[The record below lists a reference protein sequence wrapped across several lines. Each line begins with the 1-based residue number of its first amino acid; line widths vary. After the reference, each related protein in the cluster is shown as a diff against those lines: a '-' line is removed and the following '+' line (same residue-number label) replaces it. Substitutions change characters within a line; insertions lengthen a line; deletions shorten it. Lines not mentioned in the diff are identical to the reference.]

1 MADEQVQRVKQAVD
15 IVEVIG
21 GRIQLKK
28 AGRNFKGLCP
38 FHGEKSPSFFV
49 SSEMQMY
56 KCFGCGVSG
65 DVISFVE
72 AYEGLTF
79 PEALEQLA
87 SKAGI
92 TLQKRQRTN
101 KETETEKLREM
112 LHLAQEYYS
121 YLLTEHR
128 VGKKARDYLKE
139 RGIHQ
144 ESVRDFGLGYAPHSW
159 QGLWNYLVKKK
170 QYESGLAQRTGM
182 FVTSEQG
189 RMYDRFRGRIMFPL
203 TDFAGKVVG
212 FSGRLLEKEVKEAKY
227 INTPETELY
236 HKGEL
241 LYGMS
246 RLKRQIR
253 EADRVVVM
261 EGEMDVI
268 SSVQAFVPEVVAVK
282 GSALTEAQVL
292 LIRRLTKNIVLCL
305 DADSAGQEAM
315 KRAIEV
321 SEAKAMSLRVIR
333 LTGGKD
339 PDELARTDPKAWREL
354 SKQTV
359 SVYQFLMD
367 LAFEQY
373 DTNTGEGHKR
383 ISESMAPV
391 LNAIENEV
399 ERDFYVKKLA
409 TRLGVHPR
417 KLEEVMAKQAGM
429 KQSLVVQLPKEKSKP
444 LSRQERLERYMLS
457 VGLQFSLDLH
467 EIFEGIE
474 SKWFMEGYLLQLV
487 EDLKQILGRGNTMT
501 LATIM
506 AEVKPE
512 QRQLVHELYGE
523 DEELLLLAKPELQR
537 VYERTVTDLQRAYVT
552 RKKRQLTQE
561 LAKSSGDEMKMAAL
575 RRELLEYMKD
585 QG

>member
-65 DVISFVE
+65 DVISFIE

-87 SKAGI
+87 TKVGI

-128 VGKKARDYLKE
+128 VGKKARDYLQE

-144 ESVRDFGLGYAPHSW
+144 ESIRDFGLGYAPQSW
-159 QGLWNYLVKKK
+159 QGLWDYLVKKK
-170 QYESGLAQRTGM
+170 QYEASLAQRTGM

-339 PDELARTDPKAWREL
+339 PDELARSDPKAWREL
-354 SKQTV
+354 SKQTI

-373 DTNTGEGHKR
+373 DADTGEGHKK

-409 TRLGVHPR
+409 SRLGVQPR
-417 KLEEVMAKQAGM
+417 KLEEVMAKQASLN
-429 KQSLVVQLPKEKSKP
+429 QSVVIRESKVKSKS
-444 LSRQERLERYMLS
+444 LSRQERLERYLVS
-457 VGLQFSLDLH
+457 VALQFGSEMR
-467 EIFEGIE
+467 EIFEEIE
-474 SKWFMEGYLLQLV
+474 SRWFMEEYLLQLV
-487 EDLKQILGRGNTMT
+487 VDLKQILARNKKMT
-501 LATIM
+501 LATIV

-512 QRQLVHELYGE
+512 QRQLVSELYGE
-523 DEELLLLAKPELQR
+523 DEALLLLAKPELQR

-561 LAKSSGDEMKMAAL
+561 LAKSSGNEIKMAAL
-575 RRELLEYMKD
+575 RQELLEFMKD

>member
-65 DVISFVE
+65 DVISFIE

-87 SKAGI
+87 TKAGI
-92 TLQKRQRTN
+92 TLHKRQRTN
-101 KETETEKLREM
+101 KETETEKLKEM
-112 LHLAQEYYS
+112 LHLTQEYYA

-128 VGKKARDYLKE
+128 VGKKARDYLRE

-144 ESVRDFGLGYAPHSW
+144 ESIRDFGLGYAPKSW
-159 QGLWNYLVKKK
+159 QGLWDYLVKKK
-170 QYESGLAQRTGM
+170 QYEASLAKRTGM

-189 RMYDRFRGRIMFPL
+189 RIYDRFRGRIMFPL
-203 TDFAGKVVG
+203 TDFADNVVG

-305 DADSAGQEAM
+305 DADAAGQEAM
-315 KRAIEV
+315 KRAVEV

-333 LTGGKD
+333 LTGRKD
-339 PDELARTDPKAWREL
+339 PDELARSDPKAWREL
-354 SKQTV
+354 SKQTI

-373 DTNTGEGHKR
+373 DVDTGEGHKR

-409 TRLGVHPR
+409 SRLGVQPR
-417 KLEEVMAKQAGM
+417 KLEEVMTKQANL
-429 KQSLVVQLPKEKSKP
+429 KQSVVMQAPKEKSKP
-444 LSRQERLERYMLS
+444 LSRQERLERYLVS
-457 VGLQFSLDLH
+457 VGLQFGSEMRENFE
-467 EIFEGIE
+467 EIERR
-474 SKWFMEGYLLQLV
+474 WFTEEYLLQLV
-487 EDLKQILGRGNTMT
+487 VDLKQIFSRSKDMI
-501 LATIM
+501 LANIVD
-506 AEVKPE
+506 EVKPE
-512 QRQLVHELYGE
+512 QRQLVSELYGE
-523 DEELLLLAKPELQR
+523 DEALLHLTKPELKR
-537 VYERTVTDLQRAYVT
+537 IYEKTVVDLQRAYVT

-561 LAKSSGDEMKMAAL
+561 LAKSSGDERKMATL
-575 RRELLEYMKD
+575 RQELLKLMKD

>member
-65 DVISFVE
+65 DVISFIE

-87 SKAGI
+87 TKAGI
-92 TLQKRQRTN
+92 TLHKRQRTN
-101 KETETEKLREM
+101 KETETEKLKEM
-112 LHLAQEYYS
+112 LHLTQEYYA

-128 VGKKARDYLKE
+128 VGKKARDYLRE

-144 ESVRDFGLGYAPHSW
+144 ESIRDFGLGYAPKSW
-159 QGLWNYLVKKK
+159 QGLWDYLVKKK
-170 QYESGLAQRTGM
+170 QYEASLAKRTGM
-182 FVTSEQG
+182 FVTSERG
-189 RMYDRFRGRIMFPL
+189 RIYDRFRGRIMFPL
-203 TDFAGKVVG
+203 TDFADNVVG

-282 GSALTEAQVL
+282 GSTLTEAQVL

-305 DADSAGQEAM
+305 DADAAGQEAM
-315 KRAIEV
+315 KRAVEV

-333 LTGGKD
+333 LTGRKD
-339 PDELARTDPKAWREL
+339 PDELARSDPKAWREL
-354 SKQTV
+354 SKQTI

-373 DTNTGEGHKR
+373 DVDTGEGHKR

-409 TRLGVHPR
+409 SRLGVQPR
-417 KLEEVMAKQAGM
+417 KLEEVMTKQANL
-429 KQSLVVQLPKEKSKP
+429 KQSVVMQAPKEKSKP
-444 LSRQERLERYMLS
+444 LSRQERLERYLVS
-457 VGLQFSLDLH
+457 VGLQFGSEMRENFE
-467 EIFEGIE
+467 EIERR
-474 SKWFMEGYLLQLV
+474 WFTEEYLLQLV
-487 EDLKQILGRGNTMT
+487 VDLKQIFSRSKDMI
-501 LATIM
+501 LANIVD
-506 AEVKPE
+506 EVKPE
-512 QRQLVHELYGE
+512 QRQLVSELYGE
-523 DEELLLLAKPELQR
+523 DEALLHLTKPELKR
-537 VYERTVTDLQRAYVT
+537 IYEKTVVDLQRAYVT

-561 LAKSSGDEMKMAAL
+561 LAKSSGDERKMATL
-575 RRELLEYMKD
+575 RQELLKLMKD

>member
-15 IVEVIG
+15 IVEVVG

-65 DVISFVE
+65 DVISFIE

-87 SKAGI
+87 TKAGI
-92 TLQKRQRTN
+92 TLHKRQRTN
-101 KETETEKLREM
+101 KETETEKLKEM
-112 LHLAQEYYS
+112 LHLTQEYYA
-121 YLLTEHR
+121 YLLTKHR
-128 VGKKARDYLKE
+128 VGKKARDYLRE

-144 ESVRDFGLGYAPHSW
+144 ESIRDFGLGYAPKSW
-159 QGLWNYLVKKK
+159 QGLWDYLVKKK
-170 QYESGLAQRTGM
+170 QYEASLAQRTGM
-182 FVTSEQG
+182 FVTSERG
-189 RMYDRFRGRIMFPL
+189 RIYDRFRGRIMFPL
-203 TDFAGKVVG
+203 TDFADNVVG

-305 DADSAGQEAM
+305 DADAAGQEAM
-315 KRAIEV
+315 KRAVEV

-333 LTGGKD
+333 LTGRKD
-339 PDELARTDPKAWREL
+339 PDELARSDPKAWREL
-354 SKQTV
+354 SKQTI

-373 DTNTGEGHKR
+373 DVDTGEGHKR

-409 TRLGVHPR
+409 SRLGVQPR
-417 KLEEVMAKQAGM
+417 KLEEVMTKQANL
-429 KQSLVVQLPKEKSKP
+429 KQSVVMQAPKEKSKP
-444 LSRQERLERYMLS
+444 LSRQERLERYLVS
-457 VGLQFSLDLH
+457 VGLQFGSEMR
-467 EIFEGIE
+467 EIFEEIE
-474 SKWFMEGYLLQLV
+474 SRWFTEEYLLQLV
-487 EDLKQILGRGNTMT
+487 VDLKQIFSRSKDMI
-501 LATIM
+501 LANIVD
-506 AEVKPE
+506 EVKPE
-512 QRQLVHELYGE
+512 QRQLVLELYGE
-523 DEELLLLAKPELQR
+523 DEALLHLTKPELKR
-537 VYERTVTDLQRAYVT
+537 IYEKTVVDLQRAYVT

-561 LAKSSGDEMKMAAL
+561 LAKSSGDERKMATL
-575 RRELLEYMKD
+575 RQELLKLMKD